1 MNHMRH
7 FLVRPALAMTLLAT
21 LAGCD
26 DVLSVEPTTEVEER
40 SAIVDAGSARSALAG
55 AYDAMQSGSYYGGD
69 FLFFTELPTDNADH
83 TGTFTSYAD
92 VDLHVTA
99 ADNGTMEAIWDAI
112 YDAIGRANVIIA
124 RIPAVTGLDQEE
136 KDDMVG
142 QAHLMRA
149 LHYHNL
155 VKLFGGVP
163 LRLQPPTGLAELANT
178 ERATVD
184 QVYTQILADLTAA
197 SQLIS
202 NEDDTRR
209 ATVGAVDAIRSRV
222 LLFRQNWVGALAA
235 AENVVNAGY
244 ELAPAFGALFT
255 AEGNDTVEDIWR
267 VSFTPVEFN
276 VVGYYYFSTSLGGR
290 RELAPTS
297 NLANAF
303 TAGDARRAFTV
314 QLDSRNRR
322 YGSKL
327 PTSVGAE
334 DLHVIRFAEVL
345 LNKAEALARLNRLA
359 EAVDTYNLIRE
370 RAGLVPHVLGTDV
383 ATQGEVLAAIWRERR
398 LELAYEGD
406 RWPELVRTGRAE
418 SLLGIPAF
426 RTLFPI
432 PQNEV
437 DVAPRIIQ
445 NAGY

>member
-1 MNHMRH
+1 MTM
-7 FLVRPALAMTLLAT
+7 LAS

-69 FLFFTELPTDNADH
+69 FLFFTELPSDNADH

-99 ADNGTMEAIWDAI
+99 ADNGTMESIWDAL

-124 RIPAVTGLDQEE
+124 RIPAVTGLDDAE
-136 KDDMVG
+136 KEDMVG

-163 LRLQPPTGLAELANT
+163 LRLQPPTGLAELATT

-184 QVYTQILADLTAA
+184 QVYTQILTDLTAA

-209 ATVGAVDAIRSRV
+209 ATVGAVDALRSRV

-235 AENVVNAGY
+235 ADAVVGQGY
-244 ELAPAFGALFT
+244 ELAPNFGSLFT
-255 AEGNDTVEDIWR
+255 ADGNDTVEDIWR
-267 VSFTPVEFN
+267 VSFTAVEFN

-303 TAGDARRAFTV
+303 TAGDTRRPFTV
-314 QLDSRNRR
+314 ALDSRNRR

-334 DLHVIRFAEVL
+334 DLHIIRFAEVL
-345 LNKAEALARLNRLA
+345 LNKAEALARLDRLG

-370 RAGLVPHVLGTDV
+370 RAGLAPHVLGTDV
-383 ATQGEVLAAIWRERR
+383 TTQAEVLAAIWQERR

-406 RWPELVRTGRAE
+406 RWPELVRTGRAQA
-418 SLLGIPAF
+418 LLDIPAF

-437 DVAPRIIQ
+437 DVAPRIVQ
-445 NAGY
+445 NTGY

>member
-1 MNHMRH
+1 MSHMRH
-7 FLVRPALAMTLLAT
+7 YLLRPALAMTMLAS

-69 FLFFTELPTDNADH
+69 FLFFTELPSDNADH

-99 ADNGTMEAIWDAI
+99 ADNGTMESIWDAL

-124 RIPAVTGLDQEE
+124 RIPAVTGLDDAE
-136 KDDMVG
+136 KEDMVG

-163 LRLQPPTGLAELANT
+163 LRLQPPTGLAELATT

-184 QVYTQILADLTAA
+184 QVYTQILTDLTAA

-209 ATVGAVDAIRSRV
+209 ATVGAVDALRSRV

-235 AENVVNAGY
+235 ADAVVGQGY
-244 ELAPAFGALFT
+244 ELAPNFGSLFT
-255 AEGNDTVEDIWR
+255 ADGNDTVEDIWR
-267 VSFTPVEFN
+267 VSFTAVEFN

-303 TAGDARRAFTV
+303 TAGDTRRPFTV
-314 QLDSRNRR
+314 ALDSRNRR

-334 DLHVIRFAEVL
+334 DLHIIRFAEVL
-345 LNKAEALARLNRLA
+345 LNKAEALARLDRLG

-370 RAGLVPHVLGTDV
+370 RAGLAPHVLGTDV
-383 ATQGEVLAAIWRERR
+383 TTQAEVLAAIWQERR

-406 RWPELVRTGRAE
+406 RWPELVRTGRAQA
-418 SLLGIPAF
+418 LLDIPAF

-437 DVAPRIIQ
+437 DVAPRIVQ
-445 NAGY
+445 NTGY

>member
-1 MNHMRH
+1 MRH
-7 FLVRPALAMTLLAT
+7 YLLRPALAMTMLAS

-69 FLFFTELPTDNADH
+69 FLFFTELPSDNADH

-99 ADNGTMEAIWDAI
+99 ADNGTMESIWDAL

-124 RIPAVTGLDQEE
+124 RIPAVTGLDDAE
-136 KDDMVG
+136 KEDMVG

-163 LRLQPPTGLAELANT
+163 LRLQPPTGLAELATT

-184 QVYTQILADLTAA
+184 QVYTQILTDLTAA

-209 ATVGAVDAIRSRV
+209 ATVGAVDALRSRV

-235 AENVVNAGY
+235 ADAVVGQGY
-244 ELAPAFGALFT
+244 ELAPNFGSLFT
-255 AEGNDTVEDIWR
+255 ADGNDTVEDIWR
-267 VSFTPVEFN
+267 VSFTAVEFN

-303 TAGDARRAFTV
+303 TAGDTRRPFTV
-314 QLDSRNRR
+314 ALDSRNRR

-334 DLHVIRFAEVL
+334 DLHIIRFAEVL
-345 LNKAEALARLNRLA
+345 LNKAEALARLDRLG

-370 RAGLVPHVLGTDV
+370 RAGLAPHVLGTDV
-383 ATQGEVLAAIWRERR
+383 TTQAEVLAAIWQERR

-406 RWPELVRTGRAE
+406 RWPELVRTGRAQA
-418 SLLGIPAF
+418 LLDIPAF

-437 DVAPRIIQ
+437 DVAPRIVQ
-445 NAGY
+445 NTGY